1 MARVQNKK
9 LTTSSGMVGD
19 KKRPAMKKTVVVSK
33 TPSSKS
39 PSINKSTAS
48 AFVKS
53 AARGA
58 ITGGVANM
66 VATAKPRKVS
76 KKKY

>member
-1 MARVQNKK
+1 MARVQNDK
-9 LTTSSGMVGD
+9 LTTSSRMVGV
-19 KKRPAMKKTVVVSK
+19 KKRPAMKETVVVSK
-33 TPSSKS
+33 APSSKS
-39 PSINKSTAS
+39 PSISKSTAS
-48 AFVKS
+48 AFANG

-58 ITGGVANM
+58 ITSGVTNM